1 MEDWKSRLDAFLDFN
16 EYEILNNL
24 GTVSREVVDATAHKE
39 YDKFR
44 VIQDKKYE
52 SDFDE
57 LTNNIKKLK

>member
-24 GTVSREVVDATAHKE
+24 GTVSREVADATAHKE

-44 VIQDKKYE
+44 VIQDKK
-52 SDFDE
+52 
-57 LTNNIKKLK
+57 I